1 MKRIPIVQGEYKVV
15 AEPDVMITTLLGS
28 CIAVCLQDRIARVGG
43 MNHFLLAEPSGDRVL
58 SADDMQCYGVHAM
71 ELLINEMMKK
81 GAMRSRM
88 TAQLYGGANVVSG
101 LGTIGHNNAAFARRF
116 LEVEGIAVGHSDV
129 GGRRARKVEFLP
141 WEGKARS
148 TFVQDS
154 VPAVSVRVPVP
165 APVGGELELF

>member
-1 MKRIPIVQGEYKVV
+1 
-15 AEPDVMITTLLGS
+15 
-28 CIAVCLQDRIARVGG
+28 
-43 MNHFLLAEPSGDRVL
+43 VL